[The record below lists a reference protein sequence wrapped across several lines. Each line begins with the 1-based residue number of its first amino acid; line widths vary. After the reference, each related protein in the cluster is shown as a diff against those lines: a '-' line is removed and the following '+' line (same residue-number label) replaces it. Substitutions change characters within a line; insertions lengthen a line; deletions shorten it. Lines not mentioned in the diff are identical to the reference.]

1 MEEALQIQ
9 RESEIIELTG
19 WDFETY
25 DRQPA
30 GRLARMM
37 LYMGMKNSIEQEKQ
51 DYDNRGGGGR

>member
-1 MEEALQIQ
+1 LEEALQIQ

-30 GRLARMM
+30 DRLARMM
-37 LYMGMKNSIEQEKQ
+37 FYKGMKNSLEQEKQ
-51 DYDNRGGGGR
+51 KFDSRGGGQ